1 MSIQTGAT
9 EWSLSSLTKS
19 WQSCSRAPENWKHY
33 SVGPVWAANE
43 TGSPDGHARMDFERF
58 RKTLPLELTDL
69 HTSLSQA
76 LSILVEARTM
86 SSSSSG
92 DPFQF
97 LAPNIRASYWVL
109 GREPALPKV
118 EPLRLQHLWR
128 AADRGCDK

>member
-1 MSIQTGAT
+1 MSIQTGST

-19 WQSCSRAPENWKHY
+19 WQSCSRARENWKNY

-58 RKTLPLELTDL
+58 RKTYAELTDL
-69 HTSLSQA
+69 HASLSQE
-76 LSILVEARTM
+76 LSIVVEARKM

-92 DPFQF
+92 GPFQF
-97 LAPNIRASYWVL
+97 LAPNIRASYWVP

-118 EPLRLQHLWR
+118 GNRAATWR
-128 AADRGCDK
+128 AADRGCGK